1 MDQIENYLQRAWS
14 DGVYNINIEDVKIA
28 IEELKEMDDEHGAIW
43 VSVIKNDENVIEVDK
58 DLTLTII
65 FEEREPINA
74 KLNSWQEVID
84 LYQLLLNQKFDDI
97 INLLK

>member
-14 DGVYNINIEDVKIA
+14 DGVNNINIEDVKIA

-43 VSVIKNDENVIEVDK
+43 VSVIKNDENVIEVNK
-58 DLTLTII
+58 DLTITII
-65 FEEREPINA
+65 FEEQEPINA

-97 INLLK
+97 IHLLR